1 MPVPTLHTIMDVHSF
16 HSWLQQRDRE
26 QRQHIPAA
34 DKVVPLVAQAGAG
47 GMTRSKIGGVIDL
60 ERDTLSALLD
70 SLVRF
75 GLLTVSQENG
85 IQVYRVGASP
95 SI

>member
-1 MPVPTLHTIMDVHSF
+1 MDIYSF

-26 QRQHIPAA
+26 QHDHIPAA
-34 DKVVPLVAQAGAG
+34 DKVVPLVAQAGQR
-47 GMTRSKIGGVIDL
+47 GMTKSKIGGVIDL

-85 IQVYRVGASP
+85 IQVYRAGAGP
-95 SI
+95 AI